1 MSEKMAIRVST
12 STTPTVN
19 NPKGT
24 EPSLPTGL
32 AEKLGVASDLTL
44 GIGQA
49 LNDHCGLKNEIL

>member
-1 MSEKMAIRVST
+1 MAIRVST